1 MFLCRSRIDLKV
13 YCVILQVA
21 IKMMCDAKAVK
32 LHLMAKAPAKP
43 PGILRESLPVLVSG
57 IELASKYES
66 SLLIA
71 KISV

>member
-1 MFLCRSRIDLKV
+1 MK
-13 YCVILQVA
+13 
-21 IKMMCDAKAVK
+21 CDAKAVK
-32 LHLMAKAPAKP
+32 LHKLARTTAKP

>member
-1 MFLCRSRIDLKV
+1 
-13 YCVILQVA
+13 
-21 IKMMCDAKAVK
+21 MMCDAKAVK
-32 LHLMAKAPAKP
+32 LHMMAKAPAKP